1 MNAEWLAI
9 IMFAI
14 FMALIVIGYPVA
26 FSFAL
31 TAVAFTMLGLWLGD
45 IRVQQLNALP
55 SRWFGYISDQ
65 NLLGDP
71 VLRVHGFDLR
81 EVGTGRAPAHRCR
94 PADGP
99 ARGGLALTVVLVGTM
114 LAAATGV
121 VAATVI
127 MMGLLSLPAMVRY
140 GYDHRLAT
148 GVIAASGTLAQLIP
162 PSLVLIVLASTT
174 RGVSVGGLFRGAIIP
189 GLMLSGLYALYVVYV
204 AMRYPTRHRRCRSRS
219 AGPFAG
225 GRSCGSRS
233 IAIVPPIVLI
243 FCVLGAIFQG
253 IATPSEVGSVGAD
266 GRRPAGAD
274 EPAAVVEGHR

>member
-1 MNAEWLAI
+1 MNTEWLAI
-9 IMFAI
+9 VMFAI

-31 TAVAFTMLGLWLGD
+31 TAIAFTMLGLWLGD
-45 IRVQQLNALP
+45 IRVQQLNAFP

-65 NLLGDP
+65 NLLAIPFFVYMGAIFEKSGQAER
-71 VLRVHGFDLR
+71 LLTA
-81 EVGTGRAPAHRCR
+81 VGRLM
-94 PADGP
+94 GP
-99 ARGGLALTVVLVGTM
+99 LRGGLALTVVVVGTM

-174 RGVSVGGLFRGAIIP
+174 RGVSVGGAVPRRHRPRADAVRPLRACTSCTSPFAIPDKAPALPTRGAP
-189 GLMLSGLYALYVVYV
+189 GMYRGWALARESVD
-204 AMRYPTRHRRCRSRS
+204 RHR
-219 AGPFAG
+219 A
-225 GRSCGSRS
+225 
-233 IAIVPPIVLI
+233 
-243 FCVLGAIFQG
+243 
-253 IATPSEVGSVGAD
+253 AD
-266 GRRPAGAD
+266 
-274 EPAAVVEGHR
+274 AA